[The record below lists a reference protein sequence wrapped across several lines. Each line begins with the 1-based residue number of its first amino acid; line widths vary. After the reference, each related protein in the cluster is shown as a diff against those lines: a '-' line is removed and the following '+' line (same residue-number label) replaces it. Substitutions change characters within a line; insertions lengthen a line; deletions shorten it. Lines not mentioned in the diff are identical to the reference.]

1 MTRYTRYG
9 ILGDPGV
16 VSRVAR
22 KGGTKVF
29 KYGQESPWVPTL
41 TELFPKIQ
49 ADAGSW
55 LGTKKC
61 FVLLCPIGEQFL
73 RSSFRE
79 FVLNCS
85 CLATLARF
93 VQQAFSLCLEGKLL
107 FSTFLTRK
115 EGTTYE
121 SKKTFGMLSA
131 GAIDFAPII
140 FCF

>member
-9 ILGDPGV
+9 IPGDPGV

-29 KYGQESPWVPTL
+29 KYGRESPWVPTL

-49 ADAGSW
+49 AYAGSW
-55 LGTKKC
+55 LSTKKC

-73 RSSFRE
+73 QSSFRE
-79 FVLNCS
+79 FVLNCY

-121 SKKTFGMLSA
+121 SKKHLGCYEQEQLNL
-131 GAIDFAPII
+131 PP
-140 FCF
+140 

>member
-29 KYGQESPWVPTL
+29 KYGRESPWVPTL

-61 FVLLCPIGEQFL
+61 FVLLWPIGEQSL
-73 RSSFRE
+73 LSSFRE
-79 FVLNCS
+79 FVLNCY

-93 VQQAFSLCLEGKLL
+93 VQQACAWKGNFYFHHKRRNYRRVE
-107 FSTFLTRK
+107 
-115 EGTTYE
+115 
-121 SKKTFGMLSA
+121 KTFGMLSA
-131 GAIDFAPII
+131 GAIEFAPII